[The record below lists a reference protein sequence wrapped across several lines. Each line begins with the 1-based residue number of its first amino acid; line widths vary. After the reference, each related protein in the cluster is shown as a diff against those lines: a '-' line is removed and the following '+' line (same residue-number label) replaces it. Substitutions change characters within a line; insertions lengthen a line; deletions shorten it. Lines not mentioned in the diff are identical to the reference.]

1 MKVVIAPD
9 SFKESL
15 TAKQVSE
22 AIKAGLARVWHNAEF
37 VTVPVADGGEGTVQS
52 LIDATQGQQVFTTV
66 FDPLNKEV
74 QAFYG
79 ILGDGETAVI
89 EMAEASGL
97 HLVPAEDRD
106 PKLTSS
112 FGTGQLIKHALD
124 RGMQRLIIGLGGSAT
139 NDGGV
144 GMLAALGVKF
154 LDESGNAIA
163 TNGGGLINLASID
176 TSGLDVRL
184 AQCEILVACDVDN
197 PLCGEKGASA
207 TFGPQKGATT
217 TDISVLDN
225 ALRKFGELT
234 EQVTGKHVLTREGA
248 GAAGGM
254 GAALLGYTSAR
265 LRPGIE
271 IVLETVKLADHV
283 ADADIVF
290 TGEGRI
296 DHQTAHGKTPM
307 GVAKV
312 AKQFNLPVIALAGCV
327 GDNYQAVYQCGI
339 DAVFP
344 CVPRAMSLA
353 DAMTEAETNVAN
365 LAENVA
371 RLWTKK

>member
-1 MKVVIAPD
+1 MVK
-9 SFKESL
+9 L
-15 TAKQVSE
+15 
-22 AIKAGLARVWHNAEF
+22 L
-37 VTVPVADGGEGTVQS
+37 
-52 LIDATQGQQVFTTV
+52 L
-66 FDPLNKEV
+66 
-74 QAFYG
+74 
-79 ILGDGETAVI
+79 I

-234 EQVTGKHVLTREGA
+234 EKVTGKHVLTREGA

-254 GAALLGYTSAR
+254 GAALLGYTPAR
-265 LRPGIE
+265 LQPGIE
-271 IVLETVKLADHV
+271 IVLETVKLAEHV